1 MNHYLKQYV
10 DSLSLVFKQPNGQ
23 VHTET
28 RVGMYTNYIMQGSDN
43 QAIVGIDSNTLNI
56 ILISAQFVFV
66 LEVSSNGIPQ
76 GSFGNAG
83 FKHTIQRFLD
93 YHLMMNKIMVFYIT
107 ALALIVRITNGLCY
121 VFSVIYIYKTTFELI
136 RIFCSLIDPVNA
148 VKQTMSK
155 TSLEINPISELIIL
169 KYVYQELLVC
179 LKPKTPIFFI

>member
-10 DSLSLVFKQPNGQ
+10 ASLSLVFKQPNGQ

-28 RVGMYTNYIMQGSDN
+28 RVGMYTNYMMQGSDN
-43 QAIVGIDSNTLNI
+43 QAIVGIDWNTLNI
-56 ILISAQFVFV
+56 LLISAQFVFV

-76 GSFGNAG
+76 ESFGNAG

-121 VFSVIYIYKTTFELI
+121 VFSVIYIYIYKTTFELI

-155 TSLEINPISELIIL
+155 TSLEINPISELTIL
-169 KYVYQELLVC
+169 KKC
-179 LKPKTPIFFI
+179 

>member
-28 RVGMYTNYIMQGSDN
+28 RVGMYTNYMMQGSDN
-43 QAIVGIDSNTLNI
+43 QAIVGIDWNTLNI

-107 ALALIVRITNGLCY
+107 ALALIVMITNGLCY
-121 VFSVIYIYKTTFELI
+121 VFSVIYIYIYKTTFELI

-169 KYVYQELLVC
+169 KKCLSRIASLL
-179 LKPKTPIFFI
+179 KA

>member
-10 DSLSLVFKQPNGQ
+10 ASLSSVFKQPNGQ

-28 RVGMYTNYIMQGSDN
+28 RVGMYTNYMMQGSDI
-43 QAIVGIDSNTLNI
+43 QAIVGIDSNTLNL

-121 VFSVIYIYKTTFELI
+121 M
-136 RIFCSLIDPVNA
+136 IDPVNA

-155 TSLEINPISELIIL
+155 TSLEINPISELTIL
-169 KYVYQELLVC
+169 KKCLSRIASLL
-179 LKPKTPIFFI
+179 KA

>member
-10 DSLSLVFKQPNGQ
+10 AFLSLVFKQPNGQ

-28 RVGMYTNYIMQGSDN
+28 RVGMYTNYMMQGSDN
-43 QAIVGIDSNTLNI
+43 QAIVGIDWNTLNI

-155 TSLEINPISELIIL
+155 TSLEINPISELTIL
-169 KYVYQELLVC
+169 KKCLSRIASLL
-179 LKPKTPIFFI
+179 KA

>member
-28 RVGMYTNYIMQGSDN
+28 RVGMYTNYMMQGSDN

-76 GSFGNAG
+76 GSFGNAD
-83 FKHTIQRFLD
+83 FRHTIQ
-93 YHLMMNKIMVFYIT
+93 
-107 ALALIVRITNGLCY
+107 
-121 VFSVIYIYKTTFELI
+121 
-136 RIFCSLIDPVNA
+136 IFRLSSND
-148 VKQTMSK
+148 
-155 TSLEINPISELIIL
+155 E
-169 KYVYQELLVC
+169 
-179 LKPKTPIFFI
+179 